1 VAETDSPET
10 PEQARETARK
20 ADHVRL
26 VELKRSAEQA
36 RAEVL
41 AGAYVVG
48 AWDPWRKLAEEY
60 QAALTAHVTEYGGNR
75 YEVEKSIWAA
85 LHEAEAA

>member
-1 VAETDSPET
+1 VAENDSPET
-10 PEQARETARK
+10 PEQAREKQRL
-20 ADHVRL
+20 ADHARL

-36 RAEVL
+36 RTEVQ

-48 AWDPWRKLAEEY
+48 AWDPWQKLAEEY
-60 QAALTAHVTEYGGNR
+60 QAALTAHVSEYGGNR

-85 LHEAEAA
+85 LHEPEAA